1 MYIGHRKEFLN
12 LTSRVLA
19 LRQSKP
25 ELLVSFHASEQG
37 SLTFLALKLTCSRLF
52 QSAYCHFPDS
62 VFNIKLHS
70 LNKKVVV
77 QAFFETDHKI
87 RKKKTFCCSLRPWD
101 FKQLPTLLQSKND
114 LDSFKTLFF
123 SSRFYFYFQ
132 RFIQDLMDSFQSLC
146 GIKALRI

>member
-12 LTSRVLA
+12 LTSRALA

-25 ELLVSFHASEQG
+25 ELLISFHASEQG

-70 LNKKVVV
+70 LHKKKWLSKLSLK
-77 QAFFETDHKI
+77 QTTKYE
-87 RKKKTFCCSLRPWD
+87 KKKTFCCSLRPGD

-132 RFIQDLMDSFQSLC
+132 
-146 GIKALRI
+146 

>member
-37 SLTFLALKLTCSRLF
+37 SLTFLALKIDMF
-52 QSAYCHFPDS
+52 QTFSIAYCHFPDS

-70 LNKKVVV
+70 L
-77 QAFFETDHKI
+77 H
-87 RKKKTFCCSLRPWD
+87 KKKWLSKLSL
-101 FKQLPTLLQSKND
+101 KQTTKYEKKNI
-114 LDSFKTLFF
+114 LLFF
-123 SSRFYFYFQ
+123 TSWGFQ
-132 RFIQDLMDSFQSLC
+132 TATNLVTI
-146 GIKALRI
+146 

>member
-1 MYIGHRKEFLN
+1 MYISHRKEFLN
-12 LTSRVLA
+12 LTSRALA

-70 LNKKVVV
+70 L
-77 QAFFETDHKI
+77 H
-87 RKKKTFCCSLRPWD
+87 KKKWLSKLSL
-101 FKQLPTLLQSKND
+101 KQTTKYEKKKHSFVLYVLGISNSYQPCYNLKMIWTLLK
-114 LDSFKTLFF
+114 LSFSLHDFTFTF
-123 SSRFYFYFQ
+123 NH
-132 RFIQDLMDSFQSLC
+132 SFRS
-146 GIKALRI
+146 

>member
-12 LTSRVLA
+12 LTSRALA

-70 LNKKVVV
+70 LQKKVVV

-87 RKKKTFCCSLRPWD
+87 RKKKHSVVLYVLGISNSYQPCYNLKMIW
-101 FKQLPTLLQSKND
+101 TLLK
-114 LDSFKTLFF
+114 LFF
-123 SSRFYFYFQ
+123 SLHDFTFTFN
-132 RFIQDLMDSFQSLC
+132 DSFRS
-146 GIKALRI
+146 

>member
-12 LTSRVLA
+12 LTSRALA
-19 LRQSKP
+19 LRHSKP

-52 QSAYCHFPDS
+52 QSAYYHFPDS

-70 LNKKVVV
+70 LHKKSVV

-87 RKKKTFCCSLRPWD
+87 RKKKQHSVVLYVLGISNSYQPCYNLKMIW
-101 FKQLPTLLQSKND
+101 TLLK
-114 LDSFKTLFF
+114 LSFSLHDFTFTF
-123 SSRFYFYFQ
+123 NH
-132 RFIQDLMDSFQSLC
+132 SFRS
-146 GIKALRI
+146 